1 MQDTPKN
8 WIIDNMSQKH
18 TPNLEKL
25 PKRNNWKGLQE
36 KGCVFTV
43 QGVQVFVF
51 LCTFSV
57 LVLGD
62 TSQLRFGP
70 PPPPPP
76 PPLNLKQNFALGRH

>member
-1 MQDTPKN
+1 
-8 WIIDNMSQKH
+8 MSQN
-18 TPNLEKL
+18 PNLEKL
-25 PKRNNWKGLQE
+25 PKGNNWKGLQE

-62 TSQLRFGP
+62 TSQLVS
-70 PPPPPP
+70 
-76 PPLNLKQNFALGRH
+76 AAAAAAAAAA